1 MNKNFLMKM
10 FCFAA
15 LLLCCA
21 AFFCSCGSND
31 DNTST
36 PEPTSADADY
46 TVNIVDAIGNPITEG
61 VVVKFMQ
68 DGNQI
73 SMHVVNENGQVVKN
87 MLRGDYSVELLF
99 TAGDSLYYYD
109 KSNTKLT
116 AGKTS
121 LEIMVSNKVSDE
133 SQTLVIGSDSYIAYF
148 ASVGGTYSTL
158 VPNQRNY
165 FIFRPTVEGLYKFYI
180 KNGEGNI
187 GYYGA
192 PHYVQ
197 SSNAAE
203 IKDEN
208 SFSLNIY
215 NSMISTNGSG
225 TTEVVIGIDPANNTT
240 ECILCIERLGEPEFS
255 YENEPWTIYNKT
267 VELNKYA
274 LPQGATLNTF
284 DLTSTSDT
292 YNLVLNEDDGFY
304 HIGSKDGPLVLVNL
318 TEDSEYL
325 ASFKNILDRSG
336 VVKYFFN
343 ENDEYVKKESYSECL
358 LEYIESADSEHG
370 VYPLTADLKYII
382 QQRGDYVG
390 WFDES
395 RDLYLFK
402 DTNGIHIPGINNE
415 ISWLFMCCYIT
426 E

>member
-215 NSMISTNGSG
+215 KSMISTNGSG

-240 ECILCIERLGEPEFS
+240 ECILRIERLGEPEFS